1 MQALFAILW
10 AEEIPVG
17 GICIKESDDMS
28 LEHSSDV
35 TRRLARIAGQI
46 NGIRDMV
53 EDGRECEDILV
64 QLSSASSAL
73 TQVARIIVTEHLEY
87 HVLDGFRSGDEEG
100 TIKSLKTVVDAFA
113 KMK

>member
-1 MQALFAILW
+1 
-10 AEEIPVG
+10 
-17 GICIKESDDMS
+17 MS

-73 TQVARIIVTEHLEY
+73 TQVARIIVT
-87 HVLDGFRSGDEEG
+87 
-100 TIKSLKTVVDAFA
+100 
-113 KMK
+113 